1 MIPAGLSPIPSLSGA
16 YISETGDLWIA
27 PWRGSDGRRLPGGWK
42 KPYVRKDGYNI
53 VMVFGKP
60 HLLHRLIALAYLPNP
75 EGYPVVRHR
84 DDNPSHNEVGNLV
97 WGTHS
102 DNTQDMIARGR
113 ARFQRLTHCVN
124 GHDIK
129 DRDTIL
135 KIGTRVAIAGS
146 ALKIVENWG
155 LRMTTLGT
163 GPQTASTI
171 TGADVRIAPR
181 RRVPEGRKS
190 TGDWVKRDDPHN
202 RD

>member
-1 MIPAGLSPIPSLSGA
+1 MIPAGLSLIPSLSGA

-129 DRDTIL
+129 DRDTSSNCRQCTKDRRKL
-135 KIGTRVAIAGS
+135 
-146 ALKIVENWG
+146 G
-155 LRMTTLGT
+155 L
-163 GPQTASTI
+163 
-171 TGADVRIAPR
+171 AD
-181 RRVPEGRKS
+181 
-190 TGDWVKRDDPHN
+190 DDPRHGTSN
-202 RD
+202 GFNNYGCRCQDCTEAESARGKEKYRRLGKTR